1 MSKFEILT
9 GLPPYGPPALPF
21 PASGERAF
29 REGLVVRFHSE
40 AGDLWIGNFQRGFFE
55 SFDFAIDHPDRR
67 QVIVI
72 AGGEGYF
79 VDPQSRRQTHGF
91 GGDISFAQYIEGL
104 NLVLIAGRTEV
115 AAFSADGQGWNSE
128 RLSWDGLR
136 HLAVS
141 GSILN
146 GEAWSPVS
154 SAWFP
159 FALNLRNGVS
169 CDAIYPREMAT
180 ALQFRPAEPR
190 TPSGAKPTSKA
201 RTIRPLRELTQHETN
216 LIAHNL
222 REVGSTK
229 PIGYLP
235 LDAVRRFLRAEPE
248 DVARVAEDR
257 GLSATILSKDE
268 CCIKSGA
275 LYVYDSAALSQLLAR
290 NAVLLGE
297 TELPAEPES
306 FVRAIAAHWFERDK
320 PIMSL
325 IRAAFGET

>member
-1 MSKFEILT
+1 MRNFEILP
-9 GLPPYGPPALPF
+9 GLPPYGPPPLPF

-40 AGDLWIGNFQRGFFE
+40 AGDPWIGNFQRGSE
-55 SFDFAIDHPDRR
+55 SFDFVVDHPDRR
-67 QVIVI
+67 QLIVI

-79 VDPQSRRQTHGF
+79 VDPESRRQTHGF
-91 GGDISFAQYIEGL
+91 GGDINFAQRIESL
-104 NLVLIAGRTEV
+104 SLVLIANRAEV
-115 AAFSADGQGWNSE
+115 AAFSADGRGWNSE

-154 SAWFP
+154 SAWHP

-169 CDAIYPREMAT
+169 CDAIYPKEMAT
-180 ALQFRPAEPR
+180 AIP
-190 TPSGAKPTSKA
+190 
-201 RTIRPLRELTQHETN
+201 IRPTKTRTSSAVEPASDPQGNQPASEQMLGEMAQILSS
-216 LIAHNL
+216 L
-222 REVGSTK
+222 REVGPTK
-229 PIGYLP
+229 PIGCLP
-235 LDAVRRFLRAEPE
+235 LDTVRRFLRAEPK
-248 DVARVAEDR
+248 DVARIAENR

-306 FVRAIAAHWFERDK
+306 FVRAIAAHWFERDE